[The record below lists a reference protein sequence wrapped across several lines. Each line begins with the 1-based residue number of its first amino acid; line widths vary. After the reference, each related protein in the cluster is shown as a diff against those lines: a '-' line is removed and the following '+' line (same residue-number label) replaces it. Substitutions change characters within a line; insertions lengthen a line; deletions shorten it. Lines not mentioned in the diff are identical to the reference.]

1 MICRREF
8 ITLLGGAA
16 AAWPVAARAQQPAMP
31 VIGFLD
37 VGSPLPKMVAAFR
50 NGLGEAGYVEG
61 RNLAIE
67 YRWADNQNDRLSAL
81 AADLVR
87 RKVAVLATPGSI
99 LAVMAAKAA
108 TNTIPIVFGIGS
120 DPVELGLVD
129 SLSRPGG
136 NVTGITRLSHETATK
151 RLELLNKIVPS
162 ATSIAVLVNPANP
175 AREAETQELQVAGAA
190 LGLRLTFF
198 NARNVNEI
206 DMAFADFSQHGFGGL
221 FVSSDTFFTIRRG
234 QLAALAARYTLPA
247 IYPYRD
253 YVEVGGLM
261 SYGAATA
268 DSARQVAIY
277 AARILKG
284 ANPADL
290 PVIQSDKFELV
301 INMQAARALGLSVP
315 PSLLATADEV
325 IE

>member
-1 MICRREF
+1 MRRREF
-8 ITLLGGAA
+8 ITLVGGAA
-16 AAWPVAARAQQPAMP
+16 AAWPLTARAQQAAMP

-37 VGSPLPKMVAAFR
+37 VGLALPQMVAGFR

-67 YRWADNQNDRLSAL
+67 YRWADNQNDRLPAL

-87 RKVAVLATPGSI
+87 RKVALLATPGSI

-108 TNTIPIVFGIGS
+108 TNTIPIVFGIGG
-120 DPVELGLVD
+120 DPVELGLVK

-136 NVTGITRLSHETATK
+136 NVTGITRLSHETAAK
-151 RLELLNKIVPS
+151 RLELLHAIVPS
-162 ATSIAVLVNPANP
+162 ATSIAVLFNPANP
-175 AREAETQELQVAGAA
+175 ARESETQELQGAGAA

-206 DMAFADFSQHGFGGL
+206 DMVFADFSQHGFGGL
-221 FVSSDTFFTIRRG
+221 FVSSDAFFATRRG

-247 IYPYRD
+247 IYPFRD

-261 SYGAATA
+261 SYGAAMA

-290 PVIQSDKFELV
+290 PVIQTAKFELV